1 MLRLALSAENP
12 HEECDMASLLTFP
25 KGGVHPPASKGLT
38 ANLAIEVMPV
48 PDELEIILGQ
58 HIGAPCT
65 PTVAPK
71 DAVREGEVIGEVT
84 KGLGVPLHAPVA
96 GTIKGFGMSGH
107 PMRVSAP
114 SITIQTNKEVPPVEY
129 SRCDWQKLTRE
140 ELLAK
145 VHGAGIIGIGGA
157 GFPSHVKLNP
167 PPDNPV
173 DTLILNGAE
182 CEPYITADHRQM
194 LEHGREIVE
203 GATVILKILGIT
215 KCFIGIESNKPDAI
229 ASMTEAAAGAST
241 SEYTIT
247 VQPLQVKYP
256 QGSEK
261 QLIQSITG
269 RKVPSFALPS
279 AVGVVVHNVST
290 TKAIYDAVVLA
301 KPLSEKVMTIS
312 GKGIARPANLL
323 VKVGTRVSDIVAYL
337 GGVTP
342 ALAKVV
348 MGGPMMGFAVSS
360 LDIPVTKT
368 TSSVLFLAE
377 DEIDTTP
384 HSQCIRC
391 GWCLAACPMGLEPK
405 EIGLY
410 VEAGRPQETGQ
421 FGVFEC
427 FECGC
432 CAYVCPAK
440 RPLVQFVRL
449 AKMKAKR

>member
-1 MLRLALSAENP
+1 MT
-12 HEECDMASLLTFP
+12 SLLTFP
-25 KGGVHPPASKGLT
+25 KGGIHPPESKKPT
-38 ANLAIEVMPV
+38 AGLAIEVMPA

-65 PTVAPK
+65 PTVEK
-71 DAVREGEVIGEVT
+71 RGDIQEGDMIGEVK

-96 GTIKGFGMSGH
+96 GKIKAFGMSAH

-114 SITIQTNKEVPPVEY
+114 SITIQTDKEAPARTYTPKEWAHLD
-129 SRCDWQKLTRE
+129 SK

-145 VHGAGIIGIGGA
+145 VHGAGIVGIGGA
-157 GFPSHVKLNP
+157 GFPSHVKLSP
-167 PPDNPV
+167 PPNNPI

-182 CEPYITADHRQM
+182 CEPYITADNRQM
-194 LEHGREIVE
+194 LERSADIVE
-203 GATVILKILGIT
+203 GAKIILKILGI
-215 KCFIGIESNKPDAI
+215 KNCFIGIENNKPEAI
-229 ASMTEAAAGAST
+229 AAMTEAANNGST
-241 SEYTIT
+241 AEFSIKA
-247 VQPLQVKYP
+247 QPLKVKYP

-269 RKVPSFALPS
+269 RKVPAFALPS

-290 TKAIYDAVVLA
+290 TAAIFDAVVLE
-301 KPLSEKVMTIS
+301 KPLYEKIVTIS
-312 GKGIARPANLL
+312 GKGIKRPANLR
-323 VKVGTRVSDIVAYL
+323 VKVGTKISDIVAYL

-342 ALAKVV
+342 ELSKII
-348 MGGPMMGFAVSS
+348 MGGPMMGFSVSS

-377 DEIDTTP
+377 DEIDSTP

-391 GWCLAACPMGLEPK
+391 GWCLEACPMGLEPK
-405 EIGLY
+405 EIAIH
-410 VEAGRPQETGQ
+410 VEAGRPEDTKQ

-440 RPLVQFVRL
+440 RPLVQFIRL
-449 AKMKAKR
+449 AKMKASN

>member
-1 MLRLALSAENP
+1 
-12 HEECDMASLLTFP
+12 MAPLLTFP
-25 KGGVHPPASKGLT
+25 KGGVHPPEAKHLTSGLAVET
-38 ANLAIEVMPV
+38 MPL

-65 PTVAPK
+65 PTVKAK
-71 DAVREGEVIGEVT
+71 DAVQEGDPIGEVT

-96 GTIKGFGMSGH
+96 GTIKAIGQSAH
-107 PMRVSAP
+107 PMRVTTP
-114 SITIQTNKEVPPVEY
+114 SITIQVDKSAKAPNYT
-129 SRCDWQKLTRE
+129 RQDWKSLSAE
-140 ELLAK
+140 ELLKK
-145 VHGAGIIGIGGA
+145 VHAAGIIGVGGA
-157 GFPSHVKLNP
+157 GFPSHVKLSP
-167 PPDNPV
+167 PPDNKI

-194 LEHGREIVE
+194 LEQSDAIVE
-203 GATVILKILGIT
+203 GARVILKILGIRDC
-215 KCFIGIESNKPDAI
+215 KIGIESNKPDAI
-229 ASMTEAAAGAST
+229 SVMRKAAAALST
-241 SEYTIT
+241 PEANITIC
-247 VQPLQVKYP
+247 PLQVKYP

-269 RKVPSFALPS
+269 RKVPGFALPS
-279 AVGVVVHNVST
+279 AVGVVVHNVGT
-290 TKAIYDAVVLA
+290 TKAIYDAVVLG
-301 KPLSEKVMTIS
+301 KPLYEKVVTIS
-312 GKGIARPANLL
+312 GKGIKRPANLL
-323 VKVGTRVSDIVAYL
+323 VKVGTRVRDIVDYL

-342 ALAKVV
+342 NLAKIV
-348 MGGPMMGFAVSS
+348 MGGPMMGFAVST

-391 GWCLAACPMGLEPK
+391 GWCLEACPMGLEPK
-405 EIGLY
+405 EIAIH
-410 VEAGRPQETGQ
+410 VEAGRAEDTGQ

-432 CAYVCPAK
+432 CAFVCPAK
-440 RPLVQFVRL
+440 RPLVQFIRL

>member
-1 MLRLALSAENP
+1 MT
-12 HEECDMASLLTFP
+12 SLLTFP
-25 KGGVHPPASKGLT
+25 KGGVHPPEAKDLT
-38 ANLAIEVMPV
+38 AALPIEAMPV
-48 PDELEIILGQ
+48 PAELELILGQ
-58 HIGAPCT
+58 HIGAPCS
-65 PTVAPK
+65 PTVAVREE
-71 DAVREGEVIGEVT
+71 VREGQVIGTVT

-96 GTIKGFGMSGH
+96 GTVTAIGMSAH
-107 PMRVSAP
+107 PLRVSAP
-114 SITIQTNKEVPPVEY
+114 SVTIRTNREAAPVHY
-129 SRCDWQKLTRE
+129 ATADWRAIPRE
-140 ELLAK
+140 ELLRK
-145 VHGAGIIGIGGA
+145 VQDAGIIGIGGA
-157 GFPSHVKLNP
+157 GFPSHVKLSP
-167 PPDNPV
+167 PPNNPI

-194 LEHGREIVE
+194 LEKSAEIVE
-203 GATVILKILGIT
+203 GAKVILKILGIST
-215 KCFIGIESNKPDAI
+215 CHIGIENNKPDAI
-229 ASMTEAAAGAST
+229 AAMSSAAAAAST
-241 SEYTIT
+241 PEAQIT
-247 VQPLQVKYP
+247 VRPLKVKYP

-269 RKVPSFALPS
+269 RKVPGFALPS

-290 TKAIYDAVVLA
+290 ARAIRDAVVLG
-301 KPLSEKVMTIS
+301 KPLYEKVLTVS

-323 VKVGTRVSDIVAYL
+323 VKVGTRVSDIVEYL

-342 ALAKVV
+342 QLAKVV
-348 MGGPMMGFAVSS
+348 MGGPMMGFAIST

-391 GWCLAACPMGLEPK
+391 GWCLDACPMGLEPK
-405 EIGLY
+405 EIAIH
-410 VEAGRPQETGQ
+410 VEAGRPEDTGR

-440 RPLVQFVRL
+440 RPLVQFIRL

>member
-1 MLRLALSAENP
+1 M
-12 HEECDMASLLTFP
+12 
-25 KGGVHPPASKGLT
+25 T
-38 ANLAIEVMPV
+38 AGLAIETMPV
-48 PDELEIILGQ
+48 PEQLELILGQ

-65 PTVAPK
+65 PTVALK
-71 DAVREGEVIGEVT
+71 EVVEEGQVVATVT

-96 GTIKGFGMSGH
+96 GTVTAFGMSAH
-107 PMRVSAP
+107 PMRVSTP
-114 SITIQTNKEVPPVEY
+114 SITIKVDREAPPRQY
-129 SRCDWQKLTRE
+129 APIDWRGLSRE
-140 ELLAK
+140 ELLKK
-145 VHGAGIIGIGGA
+145 VNDAGIIGVGGA

-194 LEHGREIVE
+194 LEHGAEVLE
-203 GATVILKILGIT
+203 GAQIILKILGIREGHV
-215 KCFIGIESNKPDAI
+215 GIESNKPDAI
-229 ASMTEAAAGAST
+229 AAMTAAAAAVST
-241 SEYTIT
+241 PEAKIT
-247 VQPLQVKYP
+247 VRPLKVKYP

-261 QLIQSITG
+261 QLIQAVTG
-269 RKVPSFALPS
+269 RKVPAFALPS

-290 TKAIYDAVVLA
+290 AKAIRDAVALG
-301 KPLSEKVMTIS
+301 KPLYEKVVTVS
-312 GKGIARPANLL
+312 GKGIKRPANLL
-323 VKVGTRVSDIVAYL
+323 VKVGTKVADIVDYL

-342 ALAKVV
+342 QLAKVL
-348 MGGPMMGFAVSS
+348 MGGPMMGFAVST

-368 TSSVLFLAE
+368 TSSVLLLAA
-377 DEIDTTP
+377 DEIDANP

-405 EIGLY
+405 EIAIH
-410 VEAGRPQETGQ
+410 VEAGRPQDTTR

-440 RPLVQFVRL
+440 RPLVQFIRL
-449 AKMKAKR
+449 AKMKAKP

>member
-1 MLRLALSAENP
+1 MT
-12 HEECDMASLLTFP
+12 SLLTFP
-25 KGGVHPPASKGLT
+25 RGGVHPPAAKELT
-38 ANLAIEVMPV
+38 AHLAIELMPV
-48 PDELEIILGQ
+48 ADELEIILGQ

-65 PTVAPK
+65 PTVAAK
-71 DAVREGEVIGEVT
+71 DEVREGDIIGEVT

-96 GTIKGFGMSGH
+96 GTIKGLSQSAH

-114 SITIQTNKEVPPVEY
+114 SIILQTNHDVPPSGY
-129 SRCDWQKLTRE
+129 SRCDWQQFSKD
-140 ELLAK
+140 ELLKK

-167 PPDNPV
+167 PADSPV

-194 LEHGREIVE
+194 LEQSAEIVE
-203 GATVILKILGIT
+203 GAKVILKILGI
-215 KCFIGIESNKPDAI
+215 KDCHIGIEDNKPDAI
-229 ASMTEAAAGAST
+229 AAMQAAASSVST
-241 SEYTIT
+241 SAYKIT
-247 VQPLQVKYP
+247 VQALKVKYP

-269 RKVPSFALPS
+269 RKVPAFALPS
-279 AVGVVVHNVST
+279 SVGVVVHNVST
-290 TKAIYDAVVLA
+290 TKAIYEAVVLG
-301 KPLSEKVMTIS
+301 KPLFEKVMTFS
-312 GKGIARPANLL
+312 GKGISRPANLL
-323 VKVGTRVSDIVAYL
+323 VKVGTKVSDIVAYL

-342 ALAKVV
+342 VLSKII
-348 MGGPMMGFAVSS
+348 MGGPMMGFAIST

-368 TSSVLFLAE
+368 TSSVLFLADE
-377 DEIDTTP
+377 EIDSRP

-391 GWCLAACPMGLEPK
+391 GWCVEACPMGLEPK
-405 EIGLY
+405 EVAIH
-410 VEAGRPQETGQ
+410 VEAGRAQDTTK

-440 RPLVQFVRL
+440 RPLVQFMRL

>member
-1 MLRLALSAENP
+1 MT
-12 HEECDMASLLTFP
+12 SLLTFP
-25 KGGVHPPASKGLT
+25 KGGVHPPAAKELT
-38 ANLAIEVMPV
+38 AHLPIEVMPV

-65 PTVAPK
+65 PTVKAK
-71 DAVREGEVIGEVT
+71 DEVREGDVIGEVT

-96 GTIKGFGMSGH
+96 GTVKGLGNSAH
-107 PMRVSAP
+107 PMRVSVP
-114 SITIQTNKEVPPVEY
+114 SLILQTNHEIPPVEY
-129 SRCDWQKLTRE
+129 SRCAWETLDKK
-140 ELLAK
+140 ELLAM

-173 DTLILNGAE
+173 DTLIVNGAE

-194 LEHGREIVE
+194 LEHSAEIVE
-203 GATVILKILGIT
+203 GAKVILRILGI
-215 KCFIGIESNKPDAI
+215 KECHIGIENNKPDAI
-229 ASMTEAAAGAST
+229 ATMTRAAAAGST
-241 SEYTIT
+241 SEYRIT
-247 VQPLQVKYP
+247 VNALQVKYP

-269 RKVPSFALPS
+269 RKVPAFALPS

-290 TKAIYDAVVLA
+290 TKAIYDAVVMG
-301 KPLSEKVMTIS
+301 KPLYEKVMTFS
-312 GKGIARPANLL
+312 GHGIARPANLL
-323 VKVGTRVSDIVAYL
+323 VKVGTKVSDIVAYL

-348 MGGPMMGFAVSS
+348 MGGPMMGFAIST

-377 DEIDTTP
+377 DEIDTRP

-391 GWCLAACPMGLEPK
+391 GWCLEACPMGLEAK
-405 EIGLY
+405 EVAIH
-410 VEAGRPQETGQ
+410 VEAGRAQDTAQ

-432 CAYVCPAK
+432 CSYVCPAK
-440 RPLVQFVRL
+440 RPLVQFMRL

>member
-1 MLRLALSAENP
+1 MT
-12 HEECDMASLLTFP
+12 SLLTFP
-25 KGGVHPPASKGLT
+25 KGGVHPPEAKELT
-38 ANLAIEVMPV
+38 ARLAIETMPV
-48 PDELEIILGQ
+48 ADELEIILGQ

-65 PTVAPK
+65 PTVAAK
-71 DAVREGEVIGEVT
+71 DEVREGDVIGEVT
-84 KGLGVPLHAPVA
+84 KGLGVPIHAPVA
-96 GTIKGFGMSGH
+96 AVVKGLGQSAH
-107 PMRVSAP
+107 PMRVSVPSLHLKTNHDEAP
-114 SITIQTNKEVPPVEY
+114 RHY
-129 SRCDWQKLTRE
+129 SRCDWEKSSRE
-140 ELLAK
+140 ELLKK
-145 VHGAGIIGIGGA
+145 VQGAGIIGIGGA
-157 GFPSHVKLNP
+157 GFPTHVKLSP
-167 PPDNPV
+167 PADNPV

-194 LEHGREIVE
+194 LEHSEQIIE
-203 GATVILKILGIT
+203 GARVILKILGI
-215 KCFIGIESNKPDAI
+215 KECHIGIENNKLDAI
-229 ASMTEAAAGAST
+229 AAMTKAAAAAS
-241 SEYTIT
+241 SSAARLT
-247 VQPLQVKYP
+247 VRPLQVKYP

-269 RKVPSFALPS
+269 RKVPGFALPS

-290 TKAIYDAVVLA
+290 TKAIFDAVVMG
-301 KPLSEKVMTIS
+301 KPLYEKVMTVS
-312 GKGIARPANLL
+312 GKGINRPANLL
-323 VKVGTRVSDIVAYL
+323 VKVGTRISDIVAYL

-342 ALAKVV
+342 ALSKII
-348 MGGPMMGFAVSS
+348 MGGPMMGFSVSS

-377 DEIDTTP
+377 DEIDSNP

-405 EIGLY
+405 EIAIH
-410 VEAGRPQETGQ
+410 VEAGRPQDTGK

-440 RPLVQFVRL
+440 RPLVQFIRL

>member
-1 MLRLALSAENP
+1 MT
-12 HEECDMASLLTFP
+12 SLLTFP
-25 KGGVHPPASKGLT
+25 KGGIHPPESKKPT
-38 ANLAIEVMPV
+38 ADLAIEVMPV

-65 PTVAPK
+65 PTVDK
-71 DAVREGEVIGEVT
+71 RSEVQEGELIGEVK
-84 KGLGVPLHAPVA
+84 KGLGVPLHAPVS
-96 GTIKGFGMSGH
+96 GQINSFGMSAH

-114 SITIQTNKEVPPVEY
+114 SITIKTDQEAAPPSYTKKEW
-129 SRCDWQKLTRE
+129 SHLDSK

-157 GFPSHVKLNP
+157 GFPTHVKLSP
-167 PPDNPV
+167 PPTNPI

-182 CEPYITADHRQM
+182 CEPYITADNRQM
-194 LEHGREIVE
+194 LQRSADIVE
-203 GATVILKILGIT
+203 GAKIILQILGIK
-215 KCFIGIESNKPDAI
+215 KCVIGIENNKPEAI
-229 ASMTEAAAGAST
+229 AAMTEAAKNGST
-241 SEYTIT
+241 DGFSIT
-247 VQPLQVKYP
+247 VQPLNVKYP

-261 QLIQSITG
+261 QLIQTITG
-269 RKVPSFALPS
+269 RKVPAFALPS

-290 TKAIYDAVVLA
+290 TAAIYDAVALE
-301 KPLSEKVMTIS
+301 KPLYEKVVTIS
-312 GKGIARPANLL
+312 GKGITRPANLL
-323 VKVGTRVSDIVAYL
+323 VKVGTKISDIVAHL

-342 ALAKVV
+342 ELSKII
-348 MGGPMMGFAVSS
+348 MGGPMMGFSVSS

-377 DEIDTTP
+377 DEIDNNP

-391 GWCLAACPMGLEPK
+391 GWCLGVCPMGLEPK
-405 EIGLY
+405 EIAIH
-410 VEAGRPQETGQ
+410 VEAGRPEDTKQ

-440 RPLVQFVRL
+440 RPLVQFIRL
-449 AKMKAKR
+449 AKMKASN

>member
-1 MLRLALSAENP
+1 
-12 HEECDMASLLTFP
+12 MAFLLTFP
-25 KGGVHPPASKGLT
+25 KGGVHPPASKDLT
-38 ANLAIEVMPV
+38 ANLPIEVMPA

-65 PTVAPK
+65 PTVSPK
-71 DAVREGEVIGEVT
+71 DEVREGDLIGEVK
-84 KGLGVPLHAPVA
+84 KGLGVPLHAPMA

-107 PMRVSAP
+107 PMRVTAP
-114 SITIQTNKEVPPVEY
+114 SIIIQTNKEVPPVQY
-129 SRCDWQKLTRE
+129 SRCDWQKLAKE
-140 ELLAK
+140 ELLSR

-157 GFPSHVKLNP
+157 GFPSHVKLSP

-203 GATVILKILGIT
+203 GAMVILAILGIK
-215 KCFIGIESNKPDAI
+215 KCFIGIENNKPDAI
-229 ASMTEAAAGAST
+229 TIMSEAAAAAST
-241 SEYTIT
+241 PEHIVT

-269 RKVPSFALPS
+269 RKVPGFALPS

-290 TKAIYDAVVLA
+290 AKAIYDAVVLS
-301 KPLSEKVMTIS
+301 KPLYEKVMTIS
-312 GKGIARPANLL
+312 GKGIKRSANLR
-323 VKVGTRVSDIVAYL
+323 VKVGTKISDIVEYL

-342 ALAKVV
+342 ELSKII

-377 DEIDTTP
+377 DEIDSSP

-391 GWCLAACPMGLEPK
+391 GWCLDACPMGLEPK
-405 EIGLY
+405 EIALY
-410 VEAGRPQETGQ
+410 VEAGRPQDTGQ

>member
-1 MLRLALSAENP
+1 MT
-12 HEECDMASLLTFP
+12 SLLTFP
-25 KGGVHPPASKGLT
+25 KGGVHPPESKKLT
-38 ANLAIEVMPV
+38 ADLAIEVMPV

-65 PTVAPK
+65 PTVEKRAE
-71 DAVREGEVIGEVT
+71 VQEGDMIGEVK

-96 GTIKGFGMSGH
+96 GKIKSFGMSAH

-114 SITIQTNKEVPPVEY
+114 SITIQTDKEAAARTY
-129 SRCDWQKLTRE
+129 SINDWSQLDSK

-157 GFPSHVKLNP
+157 GFPSHVKLSP
-167 PPDNPV
+167 PPNNPI

-194 LEHGREIVE
+194 LERSADIVE
-203 GATVILKILGIT
+203 GAKIILKILGIS
-215 KCFIGIESNKPDAI
+215 KCFIGIENNKPDAI
-229 ASMTEAAAGAST
+229 AAMTEAAKNGTTADF
-241 SEYTIT
+241 TIS

-269 RKVPSFALPS
+269 RKVPGFALPS

-290 TKAIYDAVVLA
+290 TAAIYDAVVLE
-301 KPLSEKVMTIS
+301 KPLYEKVMTIS
-312 GKGIARPANLL
+312 GKGIKRPANLR
-323 VKVGTRVSDIVAYL
+323 VKVGTKISDIVEYL

-342 ALAKVV
+342 GLSKII

-377 DEIDTTP
+377 DEIDNTP

-391 GWCLAACPMGLEPK
+391 GWCLDVCPMGLEPK
-405 EIGLY
+405 EIAIH
-410 VEAGRPQETGQ
+410 VEAGRPEDTKQ

-440 RPLVQFVRL
+440 RPLVQFIRL
-449 AKMKAKR
+449 AKMKAAN

>member
-1 MLRLALSAENP
+1 MT
-12 HEECDMASLLTFP
+12 SLLTFP
-25 KGGVHPPASKGLT
+25 KGGVHPPAAKGLT
-38 ANLAIEVMPV
+38 SHLPIEVMPV
-48 PDELEIILGQ
+48 ADELEIILGQ

-65 PTVAPK
+65 PTVAAK
-71 DAVREGEVIGEVT
+71 DEVQEGDIIGEVI

-96 GTIKGFGMSGH
+96 GTIKGLSQSAH

-114 SITIQTNKEVPPVEY
+114 SLILQTNHDSPVAKY
-129 SRCDWQKLTRE
+129 SRCEWQHLSKE
-140 ELLAK
+140 ELLRK
-145 VHGAGIIGIGGA
+145 VHDSGIVGIGGA

-167 PPDNPV
+167 PADNPV

-194 LEHGREIVE
+194 LEQSAEIVE
-203 GATVILKILGIT
+203 GAKVILQILGIT
-215 KCFIGIESNKPDAI
+215 NCSIGIEDNKPDAL
-229 ASMTEAAAGAST
+229 AAMHAAASTAST
-241 SEYTIT
+241 AQHKIT
-247 VQPLQVKYP
+247 VQALKVKYP

-269 RKVPSFALPS
+269 RKVPAFALPS

-290 TKAIYDAVVLA
+290 TKAIYEAVVLG
-301 KPLSEKVMTIS
+301 KPLYEKVMTFS
-312 GKGIARPANLL
+312 GKGISRPANLL
-323 VKVGTRVSDIVAYL
+323 VKVGTKVSDIVTYL

-342 ALAKVV
+342 ALSKVI
-348 MGGPMMGFAVSS
+348 MGGPMMGFAIST

-368 TSSVLFLAE
+368 TSSVLFLAD
-377 DEIDTTP
+377 DEIDSSP

-391 GWCLAACPMGLEPK
+391 GWCIEACPMGLDPK
-405 EIGLY
+405 EVAIH
-410 VEAGRPQETGQ
+410 VEAGRAQDTSQ

-440 RPLVQFVRL
+440 RPLVQFIRL